1 MDFKITTGNF
11 ANVNKYRRAGYHKVS
26 IALSSRY
33 YTGDRFKPLMPDWKY
48 MQAEQEEYTRQF
60 NNGLKKLDAR
70 KIGNEL
76 HLLSQGKNVVLLCHE
91 KEGDFCHRQLV
102 AKWLEKELKIKVEE
116 LGRMGGKTSKP
127 IQFSLF

>member
-1 MDFKITTGNF
+1 
-11 ANVNKYRRAGYHKVS
+11 
-26 IALSSRY
+26 
-33 YTGDRFKPLMPDWKY
+33 